1 MATATINSLT
11 ITKNVANAD
20 VELIYTV
27 NYDDFDV
34 STNIGYRE
42 TYQLR
47 GDDTGQDG
55 DDNGT
60 GDDSVGVT
68 FFFVSP
74 QAANGQASRQRT
86 QTCSL
91 PWATLNEDSGLMT
104 ALNNDDEI
112 RAVVTLTPQLPVTAV
127 QESSVRVVTS
137 P

>member
-11 ITKNVANAD
+11 ITKDTANAD

-27 NYDDFDV
+27 NYDEFDV
-34 STNIGYRE
+34 LTNLGYHE

-55 DDNGT
+55 DDNVP
-60 GDDSVGVT
+60 GDDAVGVQ

-74 QAANGQASRQRT
+74 QSANGQTSRQRT
-86 QTCSL
+86 QTWTL
-91 PWATLNEDSGLMT
+91 PWATLNEDSSL
-104 ALNNDDEI
+104 AAIDNDDEI
-112 RAVVTLTPQLPVTAV
+112 RAVVTLTPELPVTAV
-127 QESSVRVVTS
+127 RESTVERVLS